1 MPNPVDTSATIFL
14 TPQIALALVALLVA
28 AITMLNN
35 YLNEFLI
42 RTSKNLINCLNDK
55 LIKVFKLEKPLLL
68 NGNLD
73 SLDEFRIALKE
84 CGLDNQIIPCR
95 NNTCHIGKFR
105 KTRHGIIELLHA
117 LIRYIGFPLSALL
130 LLLSITTQSFT
141 KDMYAFVNII
151 SIVTITIVGF
161 IGFVSLLIATST
173 NRKNS

>member
-1 MPNPVDTSATIFL
+1 MANPVDASVTIFL
-14 TPQIALALVALLVA
+14 TPQIALALAGLLVV

-35 YLNEFLI
+35 YLNEFFI

-55 LIKVFKLEKPLLL
+55 LMAVFKLKKPPLT

-95 NNTCHIGKFR
+95 NNTCHFGKFR
-105 KTRHGIIELLHA
+105 KSRHGIIELLHS
-117 LIRYIGFPLSALL
+117 LIRYIGFPFSAVL
-130 LLLSITTQSFT
+130 LLLSITTQSFP
-141 KDMYAFVNII
+141 KDMHYFVNTV
-151 SIVTITIVGF
+151 SIATITIVGS
-161 IGFVSLLIATST
+161 IGFLSLLIATST